1 MSAQRLRVAV
11 VGAGGWGEQHARIF
25 AGRPDTELVAIV
37 GRTPE
42 RAQQRAAAFE
52 TTAYTDIDHMIEDVK
67 PDLVTTS
74 LPNEGHFEPTLQL
87 IAHGVPLL
95 VEKPL
100 VFSVAEAD
108 ELLAAAADRDL
119 FFAINFNH
127 R

>member
-1 MSAQRLRVAV
+1 MSAPLKVAV
-11 VGAGGWGEQHARIF
+11 VGGAGGWGDQHVRISS
-25 AGRPDTELVAIV
+25 GRDDTDLVAIV

-42 RAQQRAAAFE
+42 RVQQRAAAYG
-52 TTAYTDIDHMIEDVK
+52 TTGYTSIEQMLEEAR

-74 LPNEGHFEPTLQL
+74 LPNEAHFEPTLEL
-87 IAHGVPLL
+87 IRAGVPLL

-108 ELLAAAADRDL
+108 RLIARAAERGLCSASS
-119 FFAINFNH
+119 FN